1 MTDFRCDRSVIKHWE
16 ETPEGFLRFTAPVAR
31 VGTLDYLN
39 ADGSIRREHVNL
51 DTLKASA
58 DSLKIKPITT
68 PGHPPGLIDKTT
80 AKQFIAGSTGNKV
93 WISDDF
99 LWVTGTVFDG
109 ATIDAIKSGS
119 ARELSLGYSVKTV
132 VRADGDFDQIERQ
145 INHLSPVAKARASGA
160 GFKLDEESNILF
172 STDAIDASNKQVKS
186 QQMDD
191 LKQELADL
199 PNKKDKNM
207 PYKATLDGVDF
218 EFASLDEAKHVKATE
233 KELLKLRSD
242 ADAISAKTAELQT
255 KLDDTT
261 KELITA
267 KATAT
272 EQQTKLDAAEESNL
286 DAAQI
291 EAMIGERMKLWQEV
305 LPFMRSDNA
314 DFEPDY
320 TLSPLGIMT
329 AAVKAANPD
338 LADRLDALDLSQDG
352 NAGFVKGLY
361 AGLNTKQFTKQ
372 QKIRSDADS
381 LLGYVRDR
389 RADGMKTTGKMSDLA
404 SEKALEEARR
414 KRVDRIANK
423 GVAK

>member
-16 ETPEGFLRFTAPVAR
+16 ETPEGFLRFTAPVAK

-80 AKQFIAGSTGNKV
+80 AKDYIAGSTGNKV
-93 WISDDF
+93 WIDDGF
-99 LWVTGTVFDG
+99 MWVTGTVFDG
-109 ATIDAIKSGS
+109 ATIDAIKSGK

-132 VRADGDFDQIERQ
+132 ARADGDFDQIERQ
-145 INHLSPVAKARASGA
+145 INHLSPVTKARAAGA

-172 STDAIDASNKQVKS
+172 STDAIDASSNQVTS
-186 QQMDD
+186 QQLCD

-199 PNKKDKNM
+199 PNKDRAM
-207 PYKATLDGVDF
+207 SYRATLDGVDF
-218 EFASLDEAKHVKATE
+218 EFASLDEAKHVNSAE
-233 KELLKLRSD
+233 KELAKLRSD
-242 ADAISAKTAELQT
+242 ADAIAAKTAELQA
-255 KLDDTT
+255 KLDDAT

-338 LADRLDALDLSQDG
+338 LADHLDALDLSQDG

-361 AGLNTKQFTKQ
+361 AGLNTKQFTQKQ
-372 QKIRSDADS
+372 QVRADADS
-381 LLGYVRDR
+381 LLRYVRDR
-389 RADGMKTTGKMSDLA
+389 HGDGMRTTGKMSDLA
-404 SEKALEEARR
+404 SDRALEEARK
-414 KRVDRIANK
+414 KRAERIANK

>member
-16 ETPEGFLRFTAPVAR
+16 ETPEGFLRFTAPVAK
-31 VGTLDYLN
+31 VGALDYLN

-80 AKQFIAGSTGNKV
+80 AKDYIAGSTGNKV
-93 WISDDF
+93 WIDDGF
-99 LWVTGTVFDG
+99 MWVTGTVFDG
-109 ATIDAIKSGS
+109 ETIDAIKSGS

-132 VRADGDFDQIERQ
+132 ARADGDFDQIDRQ
-145 INHLSPVAKARASGA
+145 INHLSPVTKARAAGA

-172 STDAIDASNKQVKS
+172 STDAIDASSNQVTS
-186 QQMDD
+186 QQLDD

-199 PNKKDKNM
+199 PNKDRAM
-207 PYKATLDGVDF
+207 SYKATLDGVDF
-218 EFASLDEAKHVKATE
+218 EFASLDEAKHVKNTE
-233 KELLKLRSD
+233 KELVRLRSD
-242 ADAISAKTAELQT
+242 ADAIAAKTAELQT

-267 KATAT
+267 KATVT

-338 LADRLDALDLSQDG
+338 LAEHLDALDLSQDG

-361 AGLNTKQFTKQ
+361 AGLNTKQFTQ
-372 QKIRSDADS
+372 NEKIRSDADS
-381 LLGYVRDR
+381 LLRYVRDR
-389 RADGMKTTGKMSDLA
+389 RADGMNTTAKMSDLA

-414 KRVDRIANK
+414 KRAERIANK